1 MADGAEATLDADSKA
16 FLAQVA
22 AYGQKPEDVAVA
34 QTRALTRQT
43 MLAADRQAP
52 EIGRVD
58 AFDIPGRDGPVP
70 VRVYYPSEKHDAPLA
85 LVLFYHGGSWIY
97 GDLDCF
103 DNMMRSICA
112 GSGAAMLS
120 VGYRLAPE
128 HPFPAGLD
136 DCHDALLWAAGN
148 AAPLGIDPSRIAVMG
163 DSAGGNL
170 AAAVTLRARDDG
182 GPAIARQILLYPVV
196 DADGTEDRYPSR
208 RDLGNGDHMIS
219 LAGIVWA
226 FDLYLGK
233 DGDRTSP
240 LVAPIRAENL
250 GGLPPAFILTAGF
263 DPRRDEGRAYADRL
277 KAAGVAV
284 DYHCYATTI
293 HGFLSMPDWIK
304 AAGQGRR
311 QIAAWIADQ
320 LYREHRCLSP

>member
-1 MADGAEATLDADSKA
+1 MVDGAEAELDADSKA

-22 AYGQKPEDVAVA
+22 AFGQKAEDVPVA

-52 EIGRVD
+52 EIDRVD
-58 AFDIPGRDGPVP
+58 AFDIPGRGGPVP
-70 VRVYYPSEKHDAPLA
+70 VRVYYPLERPAAPLP
-85 LVLFYHGGSWIY
+85 LVLFFHGGSWIY

-112 GSGAAMLS
+112 GSGAVMVS

-136 DCHDALLWAAGN
+136 DCHDALVWAARS
-148 AAPLGIDPSRIAVMG
+148 AAQLGIDPARIAVMG

-182 GPAIARQILLYPVV
+182 GPAIARQILLYPAM
-196 DADGTEDRYPSR
+196 DADGTENRYPSR
-208 RDLGNGDHMIS
+208 RALGNGEHMIS

-240 LVAPIRAENL
+240 LVAPIQADEV
-250 GGLPPAFILTAGF
+250 GGLPPAFIMTAGF
-263 DPRRDEGRAYADRL
+263 DPLRDEARAYADRL
-277 KAAGVAV
+277 LAAGVAV
-284 DYHCYATTI
+284 DYHCYETTI

-304 AAGQGRR
+304 AGREGRR
-311 QIAAWIADQ
+311 QIATWITDR
-320 LYREHRCLSP
+320 L